1 MLKKSPEHYVEQ
13 LRSLQDAMQ
22 TRLLADVKTQE
33 EAATEALSGVA
44 DVRGGD
50 TIYQIDAHADEVLH
64 HFCTEWAREAPLVL
78 ISEGIEGAGWQVFP
92 EGTDEAD
99 AAFLLIV
106 DPIDGTR
113 NIMYNKRSA
122 WALAGIAPNKG
133 RGTTLADIEVA
144 VMTELP
150 TTRALLADQLWA
162 IKGQGA
168 NRETKNLVT
177 GERKAT
183 PMRPSRSHSLAHG
196 FASLAKFFPP
206 AKGATA
212 TLEEKLML
220 AVAPQDGENPV
231 VFDDQYMT
239 TGGQLYELLVGHDRF
254 IADLRPVFFEALGL
268 PPKLVCHPY
277 DICTELIAR
286 EAGVFVTDERG
297 SALSAPLD
305 IRAAVSWCGYA
316 NQTLKDQIEP
326 TLQVLLEELR
336 EHRA

>member
-1 MLKKSPEHYVEQ
+1 MLKKSPEHYVER
-13 LRSLQDAMQ
+13 LRSLQDTMQ

-64 HFCTEWAREAPLVL
+64 EFCTEWAREAPLVL

-92 EGTDEAD
+92 EGADEAE
-99 AAFLLIV
+99 AEFLLIV

-122 WALAGIAPNKG
+122 WALAGIAPNIG
-133 RGTTLADIEVA
+133 RSTTLADIDVA

-168 NRETKNLVT
+168 HRETKNLVT
-177 GERKAT
+177 GERREVPIK
-183 PMRPSRSHSLAHG
+183 PSRSESLAHG

-220 AVAPQDGENPV
+220 AVAPEDGENPV
-231 VFDDQYMT
+231 VFDDQYMC
-239 TGGQLYELLVGHDRF
+239 TGGQLYELMVGHDRF

-286 EAGVFVTDERG
+286 EAGVFVTDEIG
-297 SALSAPLD
+297 AALSAPLD
-305 IRAAVSWCGYA
+305 IRAAISWCGYA
-316 NQTLKDQIEP
+316 NSTLKDQIESK
-326 TLQVLLEELR
+326 LQRLLEEL
-336 EHRA
+336 